1 MCCDLF
7 GINYF
12 NILNGVL
19 NVLEMIEFFN
29 EVLVEKNEIGNFMF
43 KRGDVVIMDNCGFY
57 Y

>member
-1 MCCDLF
+1 MCCDFF

-43 KRGDVVIMDNCGFY
+43 KCGDVVIMDNCGFY